1 MGIVNMGVIN
11 ISLDNNFDEDDLIA
25 IIFVRLLAWHI
36 IIEKRKIL
44 KKEGEPIFTEQCF

>member
-25 IIFVRLLAWHI
+25 IIFVRLLA
-36 IIEKRKIL
+36 
-44 KKEGEPIFTEQCF
+44 